1 MANAS
6 RLVSSHL
13 MSLVGDARRH
23 GIDLET
29 ITMELA
35 AHATS
40 AALAY
45 WRPSDLH
52 AMVDLAGCHPLET
65 KGLNRP
71 KAEIIPFPVKPAQMA

>member
-13 MSLVGDARRH
+13 MSLVGEARRQ

-29 ITMELA
+29 ITLELA

-52 AMVDLAGCHPLET
+52 AMVDLAECTPRET
-65 KGLNRP
+65 NR
-71 KAEIIPFPVKPAQMA
+71 KSNLTAEIIPFPFKSG